1 MEPYRGSESSGNLSF
16 FLSSLYSPQSERYI
30 ARGGIFLCNF
40 SKDEFRDAFV
50 WTNEF
55 QNFSVL
61 PGFLSLFFSFPYS
74 FSFFFSLSWTREG
87 RKEGKQSLDRWREVK
102 GEERAEVL
110 EDGQAFLDRRQK
122 TSSRLGSEKEG
133 SWKKVGR
140 KNLSRSKNNAS

>member
-1 MEPYRGSESSGNLSF
+1 MEPYRGSESSGNLSL

-55 QNFSVL
+55 QNLGLAWISLSFF
-61 PGFLSLFFSFPYS
+61 FLSLILLLFS
-74 FSFFFSLSWTREG
+74 SLSLSSTREG
-87 RKEGKQSLDRWREVK
+87 RKEGKQTLDRWREVK

-122 TSSRLGSEKEG
+122 TSRLGKGRIVEK
-133 SWKKVGR
+133 SWTKE
-140 KNLSRSKNNAS
+140 S